1 MKALPPDTVRLLSS
15 SQVIASVVNVVK
27 ELIENSLDAG
37 SSNLEI
43 KLENYGLD
51 RIEVRD
57 NGSGIKAAD
66 APVMAVKHYTSKISC
81 HEDLERLETYG
92 FRGEA
97 LGSICAVSE
106 VVITTK
112 TAEDDISTQYTL
124 DFKGCVVS
132 QRPSHLG
139 QGTTVCALKL
149 FKNLPVRRQYYS
161 NSKKCK
167 DELKKVQDLL
177 MAYAIIKPELRIV
190 FTHNKA
196 VVWQKS
202 KVSDHGAALMAVLGS
217 STAANLLPV
226 RHRHE
231 QAEIS
236 IEGYFPKPNSDLN
249 ATSSSTS
256 DKTFIY
262 VNNRPVNHKDIL
274 KLVKQY
280 YANSAHS
287 NNESASRR
295 FPILMLNITVPASSV
310 DVNLTPD
317 KWQVLLQDK
326 DAVLLA
332 VESVLI
338 SLYGSY
344 SVGNDNHVTAGQ
356 SHSVVEVR
364 KEPNEVPEKVAPQ
377 PSVVAPPVVLD
388 NSTTD
393 KETKEK
399 DGETSLP
406 GTANTSSSSTSE
418 DWIINTSLSDSSFAE
433 NTVLNSTVDPDDKHE
448 SCLVQV
454 DKEIPAEISL
464 TPDDKIESCLGK
476 VDKEILAE
484 ISLTPDDKHESCLGQ
499 VDKEISA
506 ENWAMGKA
514 FTDPTTGEYLEPVKL
529 HQPEAQKD
537 GDLAPE
543 TKTKSSSPCTRPTNV
558 IVEKMAKLTAYD
570 LISSRSVRQPLS
582 AFALFEQDTR
592 SSVLLEKP
600 RASLQDVTAAV
611 KERWESLGEE
621 ERKKYEEKA
630 QKSLD
635 SYNEQKKRASA
646 EITPDHHYQKAD
658 YFQNRPQGVKRKAP
672 MSDQQTLD
680 KHFKS
685 QPESKEKPTKVS
697 KPLEFSMDALRR
709 ALQPEHRSRSSEQG
723 LRLVNRL
730 PSHCAWVVLCGR
742 KLMLLNP
749 FRVEEALL
757 FKRLLENNIL
767 PAASLQPPIQLTDG
781 VLGGPEYMDV
791 LMNMEKGS
799 PSLTGAVLFTD
810 ARLVANGFQI
820 RLTPGSS
827 SMETGVEVTAMADC
841 MPFYGIA
848 DLREILTAVKDRNAQ
863 TVQQCRPLKVTNYLE
878 GEAVRMT
885 RQLPLN
891 MSRDDVTNIL
901 SRMTQEFDGKRE
913 VCLHGRPF
921 FHHLT
926 EVPETDQEA
935 LDILSSTC

>member
-15 SQVIASVVNVVK
+15 SQVITSVVNVVK

-66 APVMAVKHYTSKISC
+66 APVMAIKHYTSKISC
-81 HEDLERLETYG
+81 HDDLERLETYG

-97 LGSICAVSE
+97 LGSICTVSE
-106 VVITTK
+106 VIITTK
-112 TAEDDISTQYTL
+112 TADDEVSTQYTL
-124 DFKGCVVS
+124 DFQGCVVS

-167 DELKKVQDLL
+167 DELKKVQDLI
-177 MAYAIIKPELRIV
+177 MAFAIIKPELRIV
-190 FTHNKA
+190 LTHNKA

-217 STAANLLPV
+217 SIATNLLPIQ
-226 RHRHE
+226 HHHE
-231 QAEIS
+231 QAEIT
-236 IEGYFPKPNSDLN
+236 IEGYLPKPNSDLSV
-249 ATSSSTS
+249 TSSSTL

-280 YANSAHS
+280 YASSAHS

-295 FPILMLNITVPASSV
+295 FPILMLNITVPASTV

-317 KWQVLLQDK
+317 KLQVMLQNK

-344 SVGNDNHVTAGQ
+344 SVGNDNLAMTAE
-356 SHSVVEVR
+356 SHSVVETG
-364 KEPNEVPEKVAPQ
+364 KEPSEVPMK

-388 NSTTD
+388 NSTTN
-393 KETKEK
+393 TKEK
-399 DGETSLP
+399 DSETSLP
-406 GTANTSSSSTSE
+406 GTANTSSSSSSE

-433 NTVLNSTVDPDDKHE
+433 NSTVGQDDKHK

-454 DKEIPAEISL
+454 DKEI
-464 TPDDKIESCLGK
+464 
-476 VDKEILAE
+476 
-484 ISLTPDDKHESCLGQ
+484 
-499 VDKEISA
+499 SA
-506 ENWAMGKA
+506 ESWTMGKA
-514 FTDPTTGEYLEPVKL
+514 FTDPTTGECLEPVKL
-529 HQPEAQKD
+529 HQPEAQNNS
-537 GDLAPE
+537 DLESE
-543 TKTKSSSPCTRPTNV
+543 TKTKSTGSSPCARPTNV

-570 LISSRSVRQPLS
+570 LISNRSVRQPLS

-600 RASLQDVTAAV
+600 RASLQDVTTAV
-611 KERWESLGEE
+611 KERWESLREE

-630 QKSLD
+630 QKSLEY
-635 SYNEQKKRASA
+635 YNEQKRASA
-646 EITPDHHYQKAD
+646 GITPDRQYQKSD
-658 YFQNRPQGVKRKAP
+658 FFLNRPQGIKRKAP
-672 MSDQQTLD
+672 ESNQQTLD
-680 KHFKS
+680 KLFTAQS
-685 QPESKEKPTKVS
+685 ESKKKATKVS
-697 KPLEFSMDALRR
+697 KPLQFSIATL
-709 ALQPEHRSRSSEQG
+709 
-723 LRLVNRL
+723 
-730 PSHCAWVVLCGR
+730 
-742 KLMLLNP
+742 
-749 FRVEEALL
+749 RVEEALL

-791 LMNMEKGS
+791 LLKMEKGS
-799 PSLTGAVLFTD
+799 PLLTGEVLFTD

-827 SMETGVEVTAMADC
+827 SMGTSVEVMAMADC
-841 MPFYGIA
+841 MPFYGIT
-848 DLREILTAVKDRNAQ
+848 DLREILTAMKDRNAQ
-863 TVQQCRPLKVTNYLE
+863 TLQQCRPLKVTHYLE

-901 SRMTQEFDGKRE
+901 SRMTKEFEGKRE

-926 EVPETDQEA
+926 DVPETDQEA
-935 LDILSSTC
+935 LDILSHTC

>member
-15 SQVIASVVNVVK
+15 SQVITSVVNVVK

-43 KLENYGLD
+43 KLENYGMD

-81 HEDLERLETYG
+81 HEDLQHLQTYG

-97 LGSICAVSE
+97 LGSLCTVSE
-106 VVITTK
+106 VIITTK
-112 TAEDDISTQYTL
+112 TVEDEVSTQYTL
-124 DFKGCVVS
+124 DLKGGVVS

-139 QGTTVCALKL
+139 QDQHIDSVFAHQTVHYGQTSPCLGPLVCPKSCGLFYVLFREKKL
-149 FKNLPVRRQYYS
+149 SPGIFPKQTILV
-161 NSKKCK
+161 
-167 DELKKVQDLL
+167 
-177 MAYAIIKPELRIV
+177 
-190 FTHNKA
+190 

-202 KVSDHGAALMAVLGS
+202 KVSDHASALMAVLGS
-217 STAANLLPV
+217 SVAANLLPV

-249 ATSSSTS
+249 MMSSSTS
-256 DKTFIY
+256 DKMFIY

-287 NNESASRR
+287 NNESAGRR
-295 FPILMLNITVPASSV
+295 FPIMMLNITVPGSSV

-317 KWQVLLQDK
+317 KLQVMLENK

-344 SVGNDNHVTAGQ
+344 SVGNESHESAEQ
-356 SHSVVEVR
+356 SHSVVELT
-364 KEPNEVPEKVAPQ
+364 KEPEKVQEKDAPQ
-377 PSVVAPPVVLD
+377 SSVVSTPLVLG
-388 NSTTD
+388 NATPI
-393 KETKEK
+393 KK
-399 DGETSLP
+399 DSETSLP
-406 GTANTSSSSTSE
+406 GTANTSSSSSSE
-418 DWIINTSLSDSSFAE
+418 DWIINTSLSDSSFSE
-433 NTVLNSTVDPDDKHE
+433 NVGLNSTIPPEDKQE
-448 SCLVQV
+448 SCT
-454 DKEIPAEISL
+454 E
-464 TPDDKIESCLGK
+464 
-476 VDKEILAE
+476 
-484 ISLTPDDKHESCLGQ
+484 
-499 VDKEISA
+499 EISA
-506 ENWAMGKA
+506 ESWTMGKA
-514 FTDPTTGEYLEPVKL
+514 FTDPTTGDRLEPVKL
-529 HQPEAQKD
+529 HQPGAQND
-537 GDLAPE
+537 VDLDPE
-543 TKTKSSSPCTRPTNV
+543 VGTKSSNPCKRATNV
-558 IVEKMAKLTAYD
+558 IVAKTAKLTAYD

-621 ERKKYEEKA
+621 ERKNTTLYFMLEAVNRIHNCCSFHLRYEEKA
-630 QKSLD
+630 QKSLE
-635 SYNEQKKRASA
+635 SYNEQKKHASSGV
-646 EITPDHHYQKAD
+646 TFDRQHQKAD
-658 YFQNRPQGVKRKAP
+658 SLFNKPQGVKRKAP
-672 MSDQQTLD
+672 ESDQQTLD
-680 KHFKS
+680 KLFTS
-685 QPESKEKPTKVS
+685 QPERKKKPTDGS
-697 KPLEFSMDALRR
+697 KCLQFSMDTLRQ
-709 ALQPEHRSRSSEQG
+709 ALQPERRIGPSEQN

-730 PSHCAWVVLCGR
+730 PSHCAWVVSCGR

-767 PAASLQPPIQLTDG
+767 PAANLQTPIRLTHG
-781 VLGGPEYMDV
+781 YVLGGPEYMDV

-799 PSLTGAVLFTD
+799 PSFTGEVLFTD
-810 ARLVANGFQI
+810 VRLVANGFQI

-827 SMETGVEVTAMADC
+827 STETGVEVTAMADC

-863 TVQQCRPLKVTNYLE
+863 TLQQCRPLKVSNYLE

-891 MSRDDVTNIL
+891 MSRDDVTNIM
-901 SRMTQEFDGKRE
+901 SRMTEEFEGKRD

-921 FHHLT
+921 FHDLT
-926 EVPETDQEA
+926 EVPETDQDA
-935 LDILSSTC
+935 

>member
-15 SQVIASVVNVVK
+15 SQVITSVVNVVK

-43 KLENYGLD
+43 KLENYGMD

-81 HEDLERLETYG
+81 HEDLQHLQTYG

-97 LGSICAVSE
+97 LGSLCTVSE
-106 VVITTK
+106 VIITTK
-112 TAEDDISTQYTL
+112 TVEDEVSTQYTL
-124 DFKGCVVS
+124 DLKGGVVS

-177 MAYAIIKPELRIV
+177 MAYGIIKPELRIV
-190 FTHNKA
+190 FTHNKV

-202 KVSDHGAALMAVLGS
+202 KVSDHASALMAVLGS
-217 STAANLLPV
+217 SVAANLLPV

-249 ATSSSTS
+249 MMSSSTS
-256 DKTFIY
+256 DKMFIY

-287 NNESASRR
+287 NNESAGRR
-295 FPILMLNITVPASSV
+295 FPIMMLNITVPGSSV

-317 KWQVLLQDK
+317 KLQVMLENK

-344 SVGNDNHVTAGQ
+344 SVGNESHESAEQ
-356 SHSVVEVR
+356 SHSVVELT
-364 KEPNEVPEKVAPQ
+364 KEPEKVQEKEAPQ
-377 PSVVAPPVVLD
+377 SSVVSTPLVLG
-388 NSTTD
+388 NATPI
-393 KETKEK
+393 KK
-399 DGETSLP
+399 DSETSP
-406 GTANTSSSSTSE
+406 GTANTSSSSSSE
-418 DWIINTSLSDSSFAE
+418 DWIINTSLSDSSFSE
-433 NTVLNSTVDPDDKHE
+433 NVGLNSTIPPEDKQE
-448 SCLVQV
+448 SCT
-454 DKEIPAEISL
+454 E
-464 TPDDKIESCLGK
+464 
-476 VDKEILAE
+476 
-484 ISLTPDDKHESCLGQ
+484 
-499 VDKEISA
+499 EISA
-506 ENWAMGKA
+506 ESWTMGKA
-514 FTDPTTGEYLEPVKL
+514 FTDPTTGDRLEPVKL
-529 HQPEAQKD
+529 HQPGAQND
-537 GDLAPE
+537 VDLDPE
-543 TKTKSSSPCTRPTNV
+543 VGTKSSNPCKRATNV
-558 IVEKMAKLTAYD
+558 IVAKTAKLTAYD

-630 QKSLD
+630 QKSLE
-635 SYNEQKKRASA
+635 SYNEQKKHASSGV
-646 EITPDHHYQKAD
+646 TFDRQHQKAD
-658 YFQNRPQGVKRKAP
+658 SLFNKPQGVKRKAP
-672 MSDQQTLD
+672 ESDQQTLD
-680 KHFKS
+680 KLFTS
-685 QPESKEKPTKVS
+685 QPERKKKPTDGS
-697 KPLEFSMDALRR
+697 KCLQFSMDTLRQ
-709 ALQPEHRSRSSEQG
+709 ALQPERRIGPSEQN

-730 PSHCAWVVLCGR
+730 PSHCAWVVSCGR

-767 PAASLQPPIQLTDG
+767 PAANLQTP
-781 VLGGPEYMDV
+781 
-791 LMNMEKGS
+791 
-799 PSLTGAVLFTD
+799 
-810 ARLVANGFQI
+810 I
-820 RLTPGSS
+820 RLT
-827 SMETGVEVTAMADC
+827 
-841 MPFYGIA
+841 
-848 DLREILTAVKDRNAQ
+848 
-863 TVQQCRPLKVTNYLE
+863 
-878 GEAVRMT
+878 
-885 RQLPLN
+885 
-891 MSRDDVTNIL
+891 
-901 SRMTQEFDGKRE
+901 
-913 VCLHGRPF
+913 HG
-921 FHHLT
+921 
-926 EVPETDQEA
+926 
-935 LDILSSTC
+935 

>member
-15 SQVIASVVNVVK
+15 SQVITSVVNVVK

-37 SSNLEI
+37 ASSLEI

-66 APVMAVKHYTSKISC
+66 APVMAVKHYTSKISR
-81 HEDLERLETYG
+81 HEDLEHLETYG

-112 TAEDDISTQYTL
+112 TADDDVSTQYTL

-139 QGTTVCALKL
+139 QGTTVCVLKL

-161 NSKKCK
+161 TSKKCK

-177 MAYAIIKPELRIV
+177 MTYAIIKPELRIV

-217 STAANLLPV
+217 STAGNLLLV

-231 QAEIS
+231 QEEIS

-249 ATSSSTS
+249 VTSSSTS

-262 VNNRPVNHKDIL
+262 VNNRPVNHRDIL

-295 FPILMLNITVPASSV
+295 FPILMLNVIVPASSV

-317 KWQVLLQDK
+317 KLQVMLQNK

-332 VESVLI
+332 VESLLI

-344 SVGNDNHVTAGQ
+344 SVGNDDQSTAEQ
-356 SHSVVEVR
+356 SHRVVEIR
-364 KEPNEVPEKVAPQ
+364 KEPSEVPEKGAPQ
-377 PSVVAPPVVLD
+377 PSVVAPPVVPD
-388 NSTTD
+388 NSTTN
-393 KETKEK
+393 TKEK
-399 DGETSLP
+399 DSEASLP
-406 GTANTSSSSTSE
+406 GTANTSSSSSSE

-433 NTVLNSTVDPDDKHE
+433 NVVLNSTVDADDKHE
-448 SCLVQV
+448 SGLVQV
-454 DKEIPAEISL
+454 D
-464 TPDDKIESCLGK
+464 T
-476 VDKEILAE
+476 
-484 ISLTPDDKHESCLGQ
+484 
-499 VDKEISA
+499 EISA
-506 ENWAMGKA
+506 ESWATGKA
-514 FTDPTTGEYLEPVKL
+514 FTDPTTGECLEPVKL
-529 HQPEAQKD
+529 HQPDAQKD

-630 QKSLD
+630 QKSLE
-635 SYNEQKKRASA
+635 SYSEQKKRASA
-646 EITPDHHYQKAD
+646 GVTPDHQHQKAD
-658 YFQNRPQGVKRKAP
+658 YFLNRPQGVKRKAP
-672 MSDQQTLD
+672 ESNQQTLD
-680 KHFKS
+680 KLFTS
-685 QPESKEKPTKVS
+685 QPESKKKPTKVS
-697 KPLEFSMDALRR
+697 KPLEFSMTALRR

-799 PSLTGAVLFTD
+799 PSLTGEVVFTD

-827 SMETGVEVTAMADC
+827 SVGTGVEVTAMADC

-901 SRMTQEFDGKRE
+901 SRMTQEFGGKRE

-926 EVPETDQEA
+926 DVPETDQEA
-935 LDILSSTC
+935 LDILSSMC

>member
-15 SQVIASVVNVVK
+15 SQVITSVVNVVK

-43 KLENYGLD
+43 KLENYGMD

-81 HEDLERLETYG
+81 HEDLQHLQTYG

-97 LGSICAVSE
+97 LGSLCTVSE
-106 VVITTK
+106 VIITTK
-112 TAEDDISTQYTL
+112 TVEDEVSTQYTL
-124 DFKGCVVS
+124 DLKGGVVS

-177 MAYAIIKPELRIV
+177 MAYGIIKPELRIV
-190 FTHNKA
+190 FTHNKV

-202 KVSDHGAALMAVLGS
+202 KVSDHASALMAVLGS
-217 STAANLLPV
+217 SVAANLLPV

-249 ATSSSTS
+249 MMSSSTS
-256 DKTFIY
+256 DKMFIY

-287 NNESASRR
+287 NNESAGRR
-295 FPILMLNITVPASSV
+295 FPIMMLNITVPGSSV

-317 KWQVLLQDK
+317 KLQVMLENK

-344 SVGNDNHVTAGQ
+344 SVGNESHESAEQ
-356 SHSVVEVR
+356 SHSVVELT
-364 KEPNEVPEKVAPQ
+364 KEPEKVQEKEAPQ
-377 PSVVAPPVVLD
+377 SSVVSTPLVLG
-388 NSTTD
+388 NATPI
-393 KETKEK
+393 KK
-399 DGETSLP
+399 DSETSP
-406 GTANTSSSSTSE
+406 GTANTSSSSSSE
-418 DWIINTSLSDSSFAE
+418 DWIINTSLSDSSFSE
-433 NTVLNSTVDPDDKHE
+433 NVGLNSTIPPEDKQE
-448 SCLVQV
+448 SCT
-454 DKEIPAEISL
+454 E
-464 TPDDKIESCLGK
+464 
-476 VDKEILAE
+476 
-484 ISLTPDDKHESCLGQ
+484 
-499 VDKEISA
+499 EISA
-506 ENWAMGKA
+506 ESWTMGKA
-514 FTDPTTGEYLEPVKL
+514 FTDPTTGDRLEPVKL
-529 HQPEAQKD
+529 HQPGAQND
-537 GDLAPE
+537 VDLDPE
-543 TKTKSSSPCTRPTNV
+543 VGTKSSNPCKRATNV
-558 IVEKMAKLTAYD
+558 IVAKTAKLTAYD

-630 QKSLD
+630 QKSLE
-635 SYNEQKKRASA
+635 SYNEQKKHASSGV
-646 EITPDHHYQKAD
+646 TFDRQHQKAD
-658 YFQNRPQGVKRKAP
+658 SLFNKPQGVKRKAP
-672 MSDQQTLD
+672 ESDQQTLD
-680 KHFKS
+680 KLFTS
-685 QPESKEKPTKVS
+685 QPERKKKPTDGS
-697 KPLEFSMDALRR
+697 KCLQFSMDTLRQ
-709 ALQPEHRSRSSEQG
+709 ALQPERRIGPSEQN

-730 PSHCAWVVLCGR
+730 PSHCAWVVSCGR

-767 PAASLQPPIQLTDG
+767 PAANLQTPIRLTHG

-799 PSLTGAVLFTD
+799 PSFTGEVLFTD
-810 ARLVANGFQI
+810 VRLVANGFQI

-827 SMETGVEVTAMADC
+827 STETGVEVTAMADC

-863 TVQQCRPLKVTNYLE
+863 TLQQCRPLKVSNYLE

-891 MSRDDVTNIL
+891 MSRDDVTNIM
-901 SRMTQEFDGKRE
+901 SRMTEEFEGKRD

-921 FHHLT
+921 FHDLT
-926 EVPETDQEA
+926 EVPETDQDA
-935 LDILSSTC
+935 LDILFSTC

>member
-15 SQVIASVVNVVK
+15 SQVITSVVNVVK
-27 ELIENSLDAG
+27 ELVENSLDAG
-37 SSNLEI
+37 SSSLEI

-97 LGSICAVSE
+97 LGSVCAVSE
-106 VVITTK
+106 VVVTTK
-112 TAEDDISTQYTL
+112 TADDDVSTQYTL
-124 DFKGCVVS
+124 DIEGRVVS

-161 NSKKCK
+161 NGKKCK
-167 DELKKVQDLL
+167 DELKKVQDVL

-217 STAANLLPV
+217 STAGNLLPV

-231 QAEIS
+231 QEEIS
-236 IEGYFPKPNSDLN
+236 VEGYFPKPNSDLSV
-249 ATSSSTS
+249 TSSSTS

-262 VNNRPVNHKDIL
+262 VNSRPVNHKDIL

-295 FPILMLNITVPASSV
+295 FPILMLNVIVPASSV

-317 KWQVLLQDK
+317 KLQVMLQNK

-332 VESVLI
+332 VESLLI

-344 SVGNDNHVTAGQ
+344 SVGNDDQSTAER
-356 SHSVVEVR
+356 SPSVVEIR
-364 KEPNEVPEKVAPQ
+364 KEPNEVPEKGASQ
-377 PSVVAPPVVLD
+377 PSVVAPAVVLD
-388 NSTTD
+388 NSTTNA
-393 KETKEK
+393 KEK
-399 DGETSLP
+399 DGEASLP
-406 GTANTSSSSTSE
+406 GTANTSSSSSSE

-433 NTVLNSTVDPDDKHE
+433 NVGLNSTLEPDDKHE
-448 SCLVQV
+448 GCLVQV
-454 DKEIPAEISL
+454 DKEI
-464 TPDDKIESCLGK
+464 
-476 VDKEILAE
+476 
-484 ISLTPDDKHESCLGQ
+484 
-499 VDKEISA
+499 SA
-506 ENWAMGKA
+506 ESWAMGKA
-514 FTDPTTGEYLEPVKL
+514 FTDPTTGGCLEPVKL
-529 HQPEAQKD
+529 HQPDAQQD

-543 TKTKSSSPCTRPTNV
+543 TKTKSSSPCTRPANV
-558 IVEKMAKLTAYD
+558 IVEKTAKLTAYD

-592 SSVLLEKP
+592 SSVLLEEP

-611 KERWESLGEE
+611 KARWESLGEE

-630 QKSLD
+630 HKSLE

-646 EITPDHHYQKAD
+646 GVAPDHQKAD
-658 YFQNRPQGVKRKAP
+658 YFLNRPQGVKRKAP
-672 MSDQQTLD
+672 ESNQQTLD
-680 KHFKS
+680 KLFTS
-685 QPESKEKPTKVS
+685 PPESKKKPPEVS
-697 KPLEFSMDALRR
+697 KPLQFSMAALRR

-781 VLGGPEYMDV
+781 VLGGPEYTDV

-799 PSLTGAVLFTD
+799 PSLTGEVVFTD

-827 SMETGVEVTAMADC
+827 SVGTGVEVTAMADC

-891 MSRDDVTNIL
+891 MSRDDVTDIL
-901 SRMTQEFDGKRE
+901 SRMTREFGGKRE

-926 EVPETDQEA
+926 DVPETDHEA

>member
-15 SQVIASVVNVVK
+15 SQVITSVLNVVK

-37 SSNLEI
+37 STSLEI

-81 HEDLERLETYG
+81 HEDLERLQTYG

-106 VVITTK
+106 VVIATK
-112 TAEDDISTQYTL
+112 TADDDISTQYTL

-177 MAYAIIKPELRIV
+177 MAYAIIKPELRVV

-196 VVWQKS
+196 VIWQKS

-226 RHRHE
+226 RHHHE

-236 IEGYFPKPNSDLN
+236 IDGYFPKPNSDLS

-274 KLVKQY
+274 KLVKQH

-317 KWQVLLQDK
+317 KLQVMLQNK

-344 SVGNDNHVTAGQ
+344 SVGNDNHVTEEQ
-356 SHSVVEVR
+356 SHSTVETR
-364 KEPNEVPEKVAPQ
+364 KERNEAAEIAAPQ
-377 PSVVAPPVVLD
+377 PRAVSPPVVLD
-388 NSTTD
+388 KPTTN
-393 KETKEK
+393 TKEK
-399 DGETSLP
+399 DSDTSLP
-406 GTANTSSSSTSE
+406 GTANTSSSSSSE

-433 NTVLNSTVDPDDKHE
+433 NIALNSSLDPDDKHE
-448 SCLVQV
+448 SSLV
-454 DKEIPAEISL
+454 
-464 TPDDKIESCLGK
+464 
-476 VDKEILAE
+476 
-484 ISLTPDDKHESCLGQ
+484 Q

-506 ENWAMGKA
+506 EISAESWAMGKA
-514 FTDPTTGEYLEPVKL
+514 FTDPITGECIEPVKL
-529 HQPEAQKD
+529 HQPEAKKD
-537 GDLAPE
+537 GDLPPE
-543 TKTKSSSPCTRPTNV
+543 NNSTCSSPCRRPTNV

-570 LISSRSVRQPLS
+570 LISSHSVRQPLS
-582 AFALFEQDTR
+582 AFALFEQDAR

-630 QKSLD
+630 QKSLET
-635 SYNEQKKRASA
+635 YNEQKKRASA
-646 EITPDHHYQKAD
+646 DVIPDHQHEKAD
-658 YFQNRPQGVKRKAP
+658 LFLNRPQGVKRKAHE
-672 MSDQQTLD
+672 SNQQTLD
-680 KHFKS
+680 KLFTS
-685 QPESKEKPTKVS
+685 QPKSKKKPTEAS
-697 KPLEFSMDALRR
+697 KTVQFSIDGLRR
-709 ALQPEHRSRSSEQG
+709 ALQPEHRSRSSEQD

-767 PAASLQPPIQLTDG
+767 PAASLQSPIQLTDG
-781 VLGGPEYMDV
+781 VLGGPEYMEV

-799 PSLTGAVLFTD
+799 PSLTGEVLFTD

-827 SMETGVEVTAMADC
+827 STGAGVEVMAMADC

-848 DLREILTAVKDRNAQ
+848 DLREILTAVKDRNVQ

-891 MSRDDVTNIL
+891 MSREDVTNIL
-901 SRMTQEFDGKRE
+901 SRMSREFEGKRE

-926 EVPETDQEA
+926 DVPETDQDA
-935 LDILSSTC
+935 FDILSSSC

>member
-15 SQVIASVVNVVK
+15 SQVITSAVSVVK

-37 SSNLEI
+37 STSIEV

-57 NGSGIKAAD
+57 NGAGIKAAD

-97 LGSICAVSE
+97 LGSICTVSE
-106 VVITTK
+106 VIITTK
-112 TAEDDISTQYTL
+112 TADEDVSTQYTL
-124 DFKGCVVS
+124 DFQGCVVS
-132 QRPSHLG
+132 RRPSHLG

-149 FKNLPVRRQYYS
+149 FKNLPVRRQHYS

-177 MAYAIIKPELRIV
+177 MAYAIIKPELRVV
-190 FTHNKA
+190 FTHNK
-196 VVWQKS
+196 VVIWQKS

-226 RHRHE
+226 RHE
-231 QAEIS
+231 QAEIN
-236 IEGYFPKPNSDLN
+236 IEGYFPKANSDLN

-262 VNNRPVNHKDIL
+262 VNNRPVNLKDIL

-280 YANSAHS
+280 YTNSAHS

-295 FPILMLNITVPASSV
+295 FPILMLNIIVPASCV

-317 KWQVLLQDK
+317 KLQVMLQNK

-344 SVGNDNHVTAGQ
+344 SVGNDNHATEGH
-356 SHSVVEVR
+356 SHSVVDIR
-364 KEPNEVPEKVAPQ
+364 LEPYEAIEKAAPQ
-377 PSVVAPPVVLD
+377 PSTVSPPAMLESSIM
-388 NSTTD
+388 NTS
-393 KETKEK
+393 EK
-399 DGETSLP
+399 DSDTSLP
-406 GTANTSSSSTSE
+406 GTATTSSSSSSE
-418 DWIINTSLSDSSFAE
+418 DWIVNTSLSDSSFAE
-433 NTVLNSTVDPDDKHE
+433 NIVSNSTVEPDDKGE

-454 DKEIPAEISL
+454 DKEI
-464 TPDDKIESCLGK
+464 
-476 VDKEILAE
+476 
-484 ISLTPDDKHESCLGQ
+484 
-499 VDKEISA
+499 SA
-506 ENWAMGKA
+506 ESWTMGKA
-514 FTDPTTGEYLEPVKL
+514 FTDPITGECLEPVKL

-537 GDLAPE
+537 GDLAPQ
-543 TKTKSSSPCTRPTNV
+543 TKAKSSSPCRRPTNV

-582 AFALFEQDTR
+582 AFALFQQDAR

-611 KERWESLGEE
+611 KERWEILGEE

-630 QKSLD
+630 QKSLEI
-635 SYNEQKKRASA
+635 YNEQKRCASA
-646 EITPDHHYQKAD
+646 SVTPDHQHQTAD
-658 YFQNRPQGVKRKAP
+658 SFLNRPQGVKRKA
-672 MSDQQTLD
+672 SESHQQTLD
-680 KHFKS
+680 KLITS
-685 QPESKEKPTKVS
+685 QPDRKKKPTRAS
-697 KPLEFSMDALRR
+697 KTVQFSIAALRQ
-709 ALQPEHRSRSSEQG
+709 ALQPEHRSRPNEPG

-749 FRVEEALL
+749 FRMEETLL

-767 PAASLQPPIQLTDG
+767 PAASLHPPILLTDG
-781 VLGGPEYMDV
+781 VLGGPEYMEV

-799 PSLTGAVLFTD
+799 PTFTGEVLFTD
-810 ARLVANGFQI
+810 VRLLANGFHI

-827 SMETGVEVTAMADC
+827 TMGTGVEVTAMADC

-848 DLREILTAVKDRNAQ
+848 DLREILAAVKDRNAR

-885 RQLPLN
+885 RQLPQN

-901 SRMTQEFDGKRE
+901 SRMTREFEGKRE

-926 EVPETDQEA
+926 DVPEMDQEA
-935 LDILSSTC
+935 PDVLASAC

>member
-15 SQVIASVVNVVK
+15 SQAITSVVSVVK

-37 SSNLEI
+37 STSVEI
-43 KLENYGLD
+43 KLENHGLD

-57 NGSGIKAAD
+57 NGSGIKPAD

-81 HEDLERLETYG
+81 HEDLERLHTYG

-112 TAEDDISTQYTL
+112 TADDDVSTQYTL

-177 MAYAIIKPELRIV
+177 MAYALIKPELRVV

-196 VVWQKS
+196 VIWQKS

-226 RHRHE
+226 RHHHE

-236 IEGYFPKPNSDLN
+236 IEGYFPKPNSDLG

-262 VNNRPVNHKDIL
+262 VNNRPVNQKDIL

-317 KWQVLLQDK
+317 KLQVMLQNK

-344 SVGNDNHVTAGQ
+344 SVGNDNHVTEEQTEEQ
-356 SHSVVEVR
+356 SSSGVEIK
-364 KEPNEVPEKVAPQ
+364 KELNKAAEKAAPQ
-377 PSVVAPPVVLD
+377 PSADSPSVVLEKA
-388 NSTTD
+388 TA
-393 KETKEK
+393 KTKEK
-399 DGETSLP
+399 DSDTSLP

-433 NTVLNSTVDPDDKHE
+433 SVVLNSTVNSDDKRE
-448 SCLVQV
+448 QTLVQV
-454 DKEIPAEISL
+454 DE
-464 TPDDKIESCLGK
+464 
-476 VDKEILAE
+476 
-484 ISLTPDDKHESCLGQ
+484 
-499 VDKEISA
+499 EISA

-514 FTDPTTGEYLEPVKL
+514 FTDPITGECIEPVKL
-529 HQPEAQKD
+529 LQPEAQKD
-537 GDLAPE
+537 GELAQDI
-543 TKTKSSSPCTRPTNV
+543 KAKSSSPCRKPTNV

-570 LISSRSVRQPLS
+570 LISSHSVRQPLS

-592 SSVLLEKP
+592 SSILLEKP
-600 RASLQDVTAAV
+600 QASLQDVTAAV

-630 QKSLD
+630 QKSLET
-635 SYNEQKKRASA
+635 YNEQKKRASA
-646 EITPDHHYQKAD
+646 GIAPDRQHQKAD
-658 YFQNRPQGVKRKAP
+658 SFLNRPQGVKRKARE
-672 MSDQQTLD
+672 SNQHTLD
-680 KHFKS
+680 KLFTS
-685 QPESKEKPTKVS
+685 QPESKKKPSEASETVQ
-697 KPLEFSMDALRR
+697 FSIAALRR
-709 ALQPEHRSRSSEQG
+709 ALQPEHRSHSSEQG

-730 PSHCAWVVLCGR
+730 PSQSAWVVLCGR

-767 PAASLQPPIQLTDG
+767 PAANLQSPIQLTDC
-781 VLGGPEYMDV
+781 VLGGPEYKEV
-791 LMNMEKGS
+791 LMNMEKGD
-799 PSLTGAVLFTD
+799 PSLTGEVLFTD

-827 SMETGVEVTAMADC
+827 SMGTGVEVMGMADC

-848 DLREILTAVKDRNAQ
+848 DLKEILTAVKDRNAQ

-901 SRMTQEFDGKRE
+901 DRMAREFEGKRE

-926 EVPETDQEA
+926 DVPETDQEA
-935 LDILSSTC
+935 FDIFSSSS

>member
-15 SQVIASVVNVVK
+15 TQVITSVTNVVK

-37 SSNLEI
+37 SSSLEI

-66 APVMAVKHYTSKISC
+66 TPVMAVSHYTSKISC
-81 HEDLERLETYG
+81 HEDLENLETYG

-106 VVITTK
+106 VIITTK
-112 TAEDDISTQYTL
+112 TADDDISTQYTL
-124 DFKGCVVS
+124 DFNGCVVS
-132 QRPSHLG
+132 KRPSHLG

-190 FTHNKA
+190 LTHNKA

-202 KVSDHGAALMAVLGS
+202 KVSDRGAALMAVLGS

-231 QAEIS
+231 QEEIS

-287 NNESASRR
+287 NNDSASRR
-295 FPILMLNITVPASSV
+295 FPILMVNITVPTSNV

-317 KWQVLLQDK
+317 KLQVMLKNK

-338 SLYGSY
+338 SLYGSH
-344 SVGNDNHVTAGQ
+344 SVGNDNQTMAEQ
-356 SHSVVEVR
+356 SHAVEGIR
-364 KEPNEVPEKVAPQ
+364 KEPNEVPEKGTQEPCVFA
-377 PSVVAPPVVLD
+377 SPVVPD
-388 NSTTD
+388 NSTTH
-393 KETKEK
+393 TKEK
-399 DGETSLP
+399 DSEASLP
-406 GTANTSSSSTSE
+406 GTANTSSSSSSE
-418 DWIINTSLSDSSFAE
+418 DWVINTSLSDSSFGE
-433 NTVLNSTVDPDDKHE
+433 NVVLNSTTEPDDK
-448 SCLVQV
+448 SDCCLM
-454 DKEIPAEISL
+454 
-464 TPDDKIESCLGK
+464 
-476 VDKEILAE
+476 
-484 ISLTPDDKHESCLGQ
+484 Q

-506 ENWAMGKA
+506 ESWAMGKA
-514 FTDPTTGEYLEPVKL
+514 FTDPLTGECLEPVKL
-529 HQPEAQKD
+529 HQPEIQKD
-537 GDLAPE
+537 DLASE
-543 TKTKSSSPCTRPTNV
+543 TKTKNSSPCARPTNV
-558 IVEKMAKLTAYD
+558 IMEKMGKLTAYD

-582 AFALFEQDTR
+582 AYALFEQDAR

-630 QKSLD
+630 HKSLETYDQQKTSAAACVTPEYQHQKSD
-635 SYNEQKKRASA
+635 SFLNKTK
-646 EITPDHHYQKAD
+646 
-658 YFQNRPQGVKRKAP
+658 GLKRKAP
-672 MSDQQTLD
+672 ESDQQTLD
-680 KHFKS
+680 KHFSS
-685 QPESKEKPTKVS
+685 QTESKKKPTKVS
-697 KPLEFSMDALRR
+697 EVSKLVEFSIDALRR
-709 ALQPEHRSRSSEQG
+709 ALQPEHRSHPREQG
-723 LRLVNRL
+723 LQLVNRL
-730 PSHCAWVVLCGR
+730 PSQCAWVVLCGR

-749 FRVEEALL
+749 FRVEESLL

-767 PAASLQPPIQLTDG
+767 PSASLQSPIQLTDG
-781 VLGGPEYMDV
+781 VLGDPEFMDV

-799 PSLTGAVLFTD
+799 PSLTGEVLFTD

-820 RLTPGSS
+820 RITPGSS
-827 SMETGVEVTAMADC
+827 STGTSVEVTAMADC

-848 DLREILTAVKDRNAQ
+848 DLKEILAAVKDRNVQ
-863 TVQQCRPLKVTNYLE
+863 TVQQCRPLKVSNYLE
-878 GEAVRMT
+878 
-885 RQLPLN
+885 
-891 MSRDDVTNIL
+891 
-901 SRMTQEFDGKRE
+901 
-913 VCLHGRPF
+913 
-921 FHHLT
+921 
-926 EVPETDQEA
+926 
-935 LDILSSTC
+935 

>member
-15 SQVIASVVNVVK
+15 SQVITSVVNVVK
-27 ELIENSLDAG
+27 ELVENSLDAG

-43 KLENYGLD
+43 KLENYGMD

-81 HEDLERLETYG
+81 HEDLQHLQTYG

-97 LGSICAVSE
+97 LGSLCAVSE
-106 VVITTK
+106 VIITTK
-112 TAEDDISTQYTL
+112 TVEDEVSTQYTL
-124 DFKGCVVS
+124 DLKGCVVS

-161 NSKKCK
+161 NIKKCK

-177 MAYAIIKPELRIV
+177 MAYGIIKPELRIV
-190 FTHNKA
+190 FTHNKV

-202 KVSDHGAALMAVLGS
+202 KVSDHASALMAVLGS
-217 STAANLLPV
+217 SVAANLLPV

-249 ATSSSTS
+249 MMSSSTS
-256 DKTFIY
+256 DKMFIY

-295 FPILMLNITVPASSV
+295 FPIMMLNITVPGSSV

-317 KWQVLLQDK
+317 KLQVMLENK

-344 SVGNDNHVTAGQ
+344 SVGNETHESAEQ
-356 SHSVVEVR
+356 SHSVVELT
-364 KEPNEVPEKVAPQ
+364 KEPEKVQEKDAPQ
-377 PSVVAPPVVLD
+377 SSVVSTPLVLG
-388 NSTTD
+388 NATPI
-393 KETKEK
+393 KK

-406 GTANTSSSSTSE
+406 GTANTSSSSSSE
-418 DWIINTSLSDSSFAE
+418 DWIINTSLSDSSFSE
-433 NTVLNSTVDPDDKHE
+433 NVGLNSTIPPEDKQE
-448 SCLVQV
+448 SCT
-454 DKEIPAEISL
+454 E
-464 TPDDKIESCLGK
+464 
-476 VDKEILAE
+476 
-484 ISLTPDDKHESCLGQ
+484 
-499 VDKEISA
+499 EISA
-506 ENWAMGKA
+506 ESWTMGKA
-514 FTDPTTGEYLEPVKL
+514 FTDPTTGDRLEPVKL
-529 HQPEAQKD
+529 HQPGAQND
-537 GDLAPE
+537 VDLDPE
-543 TKTKSSSPCTRPTNV
+543 VGTKSSNPCKRATNV
-558 IVEKMAKLTAYD
+558 IVAKTAKLTAYD

-630 QKSLD
+630 QKSLE
-635 SYNEQKKRASA
+635 SYNEQKKRASSGV
-646 EITPDHHYQKAD
+646 TFDRQNQKAD
-658 YFQNRPQGVKRKAP
+658 SLFNKPQGVKRKAP
-672 MSDQQTLD
+672 ESDQQTLD
-680 KHFKS
+680 KLFTS
-685 QPESKEKPTKVS
+685 QPERKKKPTDGS
-697 KPLEFSMDALRR
+697 KCLQFSMDTLRQ
-709 ALQPEHRSRSSEQG
+709 ALQPERRIGPSEQN

-730 PSHCAWVVLCGR
+730 PSHCAWVVSCGR

-767 PAASLQPPIQLTDG
+767 PAASLQTPIRLTDG

-799 PSLTGAVLFTD
+799 PSFTGEVLFTD

-827 SMETGVEVTAMADC
+827 STETGVEVTAMADC

-848 DLREILTAVKDRNAQ
+848 DLREILTAVRDRNAQ
-863 TVQQCRPLKVTNYLE
+863 TLQQCRPLKVSNYLE

-891 MSRDDVTNIL
+891 MSRDDVTNII
-901 SRMTQEFDGKRE
+901 SRMTEEFEGKRD

-921 FHHLT
+921 FHDLT
-926 EVPETDQEA
+926 EVPETDQDA
-935 LDILSSTC
+935 LDILSST

>member
-15 SQVIASVVNVVK
+15 TQVITSVTNVVK

-37 SSNLEI
+37 SSSLEI

-66 APVMAVKHYTSKISC
+66 TPVMAVSHYTSKISC
-81 HEDLERLETYG
+81 HEDLENLETYG

-106 VVITTK
+106 VIITTK
-112 TAEDDISTQYTL
+112 TADDDISTQYTL
-124 DFKGCVVS
+124 DFNGCVVS
-132 QRPSHLG
+132 KRPSHLG

-190 FTHNKA
+190 LTHNKA
-196 VVWQKS
+196 MVWQKS

-231 QAEIS
+231 QEEIS

-249 ATSSSTS
+249 VTSSSTS

-287 NNESASRR
+287 DNESASRR
-295 FPILMLNITVPASSV
+295 FPILMVNITVPTSNV

-317 KWQVLLQDK
+317 KLQVMLKNK

-344 SVGNDNHVTAGQ
+344 SVGNDNQAMAEE
-356 SHSVVEVR
+356 SHAVEGIR
-364 KEPNEVPEKVAPQ
+364 KKPNEVPEKGAQEPCVF
-377 PSVVAPPVVLD
+377 APPVVPD
-388 NSTTD
+388 NSTTH
-393 KETKEK
+393 TKEK
-399 DGETSLP
+399 DSEASVPADSL
-406 GTANTSSSSTSE
+406 
-418 DWIINTSLSDSSFAE
+418 
-433 NTVLNSTVDPDDKHE
+433 DKSE
-448 SCLVQV
+448 SCLM
-454 DKEIPAEISL
+454 
-464 TPDDKIESCLGK
+464 
-476 VDKEILAE
+476 
-484 ISLTPDDKHESCLGQ
+484 Q

-506 ENWAMGKA
+506 ESWAMGKA
-514 FTDPTTGEYLEPVKL
+514 FTDPLTGECLEPVKL

-537 GDLAPE
+537 DDLASE

-558 IVEKMAKLTAYD
+558 IVEKMGKLTAYD
-570 LISSRSVRQPLS
+570 LISSRSVRQPIS
-582 AFALFEQDTR
+582 AYALFEQDAR

-611 KERWESLGEE
+611 KERWESLREE

-630 QKSLD
+630 HKSLETYDQQKTRAAAGVSPDYQHQKSD
-635 SYNEQKKRASA
+635 SFLNKTK
-646 EITPDHHYQKAD
+646 
-658 YFQNRPQGVKRKAP
+658 GVKRKAP
-672 MSDQQTLD
+672 ESEQQTLD
-680 KHFKS
+680 KHFSS
-685 QPESKEKPTKVS
+685 QTESKKKPTKVS
-697 KPLEFSMDALRR
+697 EVSKPVEFSIDALRR
-709 ALQPEHRSRSSEQG
+709 ALQPEHRSRPSEQR
-723 LRLVNRL
+723 LQLVNRL
-730 PSHCAWVVLCGR
+730 PSQCAWVVLCGR

-749 FRVEEALL
+749 FRVEESLL

-767 PAASLQPPIQLTDG
+767 PAASLQSPIQLTDG
-781 VLGGPEYMDV
+781 VLGGPEFMDV

-799 PSLTGAVLFTD
+799 PSLTGEVLFTD

-827 SMETGVEVTAMADC
+827 SVEVTAMADC

-863 TVQQCRPLKVTNYLE
+863 TVQQCRPLKVSNYLE
-878 GEAVRMT
+878 GEAVRMA

-891 MSRDDVTNIL
+891 MSREDVTNTL
-901 SRMTQEFDGKRE
+901 SRLTQEFDGKRE

-926 EVPETDQEA
+926 DVPETDQEA
-935 LDILSSTC
+935 VDILSSIS